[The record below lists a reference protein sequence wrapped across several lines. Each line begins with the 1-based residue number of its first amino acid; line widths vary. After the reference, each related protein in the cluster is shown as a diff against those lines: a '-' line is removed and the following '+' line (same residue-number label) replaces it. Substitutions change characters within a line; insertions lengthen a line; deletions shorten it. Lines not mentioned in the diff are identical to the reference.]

1 MVFGHIRD
9 LIDVKQERNQAAVLI
24 AITEAADGQEFV
36 LLTERA
42 KHLSIHSGEVAFPG
56 GKWESEDSSLLDT
69 ALRESHEEVGLAPS
83 RVNII
88 EQLPVSHT
96 RQGISVTPY
105 VGRVESRDGLVANI
119 DELQSLFW
127 VPIDFLLKDIR
138 ERTDIFT
145 VEGSEYW
152 SPVYDWM
159 GYTIWG
165 FTARVMVD
173 FLNRVYGQNIQ
184 RCSEAPEIP
193 YKQ

>member
-1 MVFGHIRD
+1 M
-9 LIDVKQERNQAAVLI
+9 KQERNQAAVLI
-24 AITEAADGQEFV
+24 AINEAADGQEFV

-105 VGRVESRDGLVANI
+105 VGRVESKDGLVANV

-127 VPIDFLLKDIR
+127 VPIDFLLKDRR

-145 VEGSEYW
+145 VEGREYW

-173 FLNRVYGQNIQ
+173 FLNRVYGQDIQ
-184 RCSEAPEIP
+184 RSSEAPEVP